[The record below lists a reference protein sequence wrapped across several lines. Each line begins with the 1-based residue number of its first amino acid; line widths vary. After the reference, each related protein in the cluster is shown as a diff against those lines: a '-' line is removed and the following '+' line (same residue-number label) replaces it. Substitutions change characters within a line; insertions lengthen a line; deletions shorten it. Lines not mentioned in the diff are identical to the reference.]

1 MAHIK
6 KLVMYGFKS
15 FPRKTEIPFDTGINV
30 ILGPN
35 GSGKS
40 CSYDTIVT
48 LADGSEIE
56 LGKLIEDK
64 INSSKESIK
73 YLDDG
78 VYVDAKDTDDLDST
92 TEIISLNKT
101 TMKSEIVKVSKFIKR
116 DGDNLYHIKT
126 RSGRELKAT
135 KCHPIMSFSNGEVR
149 SKTISELDKGSFI
162 AVPRIMLIESNKED
176 TELSR
181 LMGYIIGDG
190 YIAKDRIEFVNK
202 DKEILEDYESLLLKF
217 TQSIIK
223 KRMDKNVVRIYS
235 RDKLFY
241 NRIRELYKTNKK
253 TITSKDKNIPNYFLK
268 LNNKSISNLLAGLF
282 DTDGSFGKDYGLIEY
297 CTKNKDLARQ
307 IQYLLLRFNI
317 NSKIKKRICYA
328 SNTKEKKKNEYY
340 YLYIYGIENLKKF
353 YENIPIRVN
362 SKKGNLE
369 RAASSNILSNNNVDL
384 LPREINEKI
393 KELTLLLGIKIKP
406 IRKEYPSLTAY
417 IDNRCS
423 PSRQGLNTLLPLFNQ
438 KFAILFENFK
448 NLNLNQ
454 YSLIKF
460 MDLMN
465 LSSHE
470 TAISIGLNKTIITDR
485 WEKGLFNPRQIN
497 LIKLKE
503 YLSNVFLARIAK
515 ISKTLNLLQVISNS
529 DILWDEVTSIVK
541 LDKPQYVYDLTID
554 KHHNFVANN
563 IFVHNSNIS
572 DALCFVLGRL
582 SIKSIRAKK
591 ASNLMFMGT
600 KAAAPSKEA
609 MVELV
614 FSNDDKAFTL
624 DSNEVSIKR
633 IVRKNGLSIY
643 KINNETKTRT
653 DVLSLL
659 AQAGIDPKAP
669 GTL

>member
-223 KRMDKNVVRIYS
+223 KRMDKNVVNCFI
-235 RDKLFY
+235 
-241 NRIRELYKTNKK
+241 
-253 TITSKDKNIPNYFLK
+253 
-268 LNNKSISNLLAGLF
+268 
-282 DTDGSFGKDYGLIEY
+282 IE
-297 CTKNKDLARQ
+297 
-307 IQYLLLRFNI
+307 
-317 NSKIKKRICYA
+317 
-328 SNTKEKKKNEYY
+328 
-340 YLYIYGIENLKKF
+340 
-353 YENIPIRVN
+353 
-362 SKKGNLE
+362 
-369 RAASSNILSNNNVDL
+369 
-384 LPREINEKI
+384 
-393 KELTLLLGIKIKP
+393 
-406 IRKEYPSLTAY
+406 
-417 IDNRCS
+417 
-423 PSRQGLNTLLPLFNQ
+423 
-438 KFAILFENFK
+438 
-448 NLNLNQ
+448 
-454 YSLIKF
+454 
-460 MDLMN
+460 
-465 LSSHE
+465 
-470 TAISIGLNKTIITDR
+470 
-485 WEKGLFNPRQIN
+485 
-497 LIKLKE
+497 
-503 YLSNVFLARIAK
+503 
-515 ISKTLNLLQVISNS
+515 
-529 DILWDEVTSIVK
+529 
-541 LDKPQYVYDLTID
+541 
-554 KHHNFVANN
+554 
-563 IFVHNSNIS
+563 
-572 DALCFVLGRL
+572 
-582 SIKSIRAKK
+582 
-591 ASNLMFMGT
+591 
-600 KAAAPSKEA
+600 
-609 MVELV
+609 
-614 FSNDDKAFTL
+614 
-624 DSNEVSIKR
+624 
-633 IVRKNGLSIY
+633 
-643 KINNETKTRT
+643 
-653 DVLSLL
+653 
-659 AQAGIDPKAP
+659 
-669 GTL
+669 